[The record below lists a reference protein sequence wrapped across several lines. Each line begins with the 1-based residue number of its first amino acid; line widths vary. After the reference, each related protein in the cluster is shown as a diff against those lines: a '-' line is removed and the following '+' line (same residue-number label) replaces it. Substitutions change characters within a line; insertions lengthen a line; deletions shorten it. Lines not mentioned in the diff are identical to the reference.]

1 MDWQLDVGVA
11 EATALKLSEALVAAR
26 KREEEARR
34 SARTRGAK
42 AHQRNGWREDE
53 EKLSPAPSCVNL
65 FKTGIQVEES
75 FLLVKAASL
84 SGTERSELCSR
95 QKELATAVLHILSA
109 GKEPLTHEVQV
120 LCSAATSQT
129 HTQIRGPGS
138 IISQGCSEGPTR
150 CPLESQELASKGGR
164 RPERSS
170 MATKSKL
177 RQ

>member
-65 FKTGIQVEES
+65 FKTGS
-75 FLLVKAASL
+75 SGRRKL
-84 SGTERSELCSR
+84 SSR
-95 QKELATAVLHILSA
+95 QS
-109 GKEPLTHEVQV
+109 
-120 LCSAATSQT
+120 
-129 HTQIRGPGS
+129 S
-138 IISQGCSEGPTR
+138 ISERNG
-150 CPLESQELASKGGR
+150 
-164 RPERSS
+164 
-170 MATKSKL
+170 TK
-177 RQ
+177 